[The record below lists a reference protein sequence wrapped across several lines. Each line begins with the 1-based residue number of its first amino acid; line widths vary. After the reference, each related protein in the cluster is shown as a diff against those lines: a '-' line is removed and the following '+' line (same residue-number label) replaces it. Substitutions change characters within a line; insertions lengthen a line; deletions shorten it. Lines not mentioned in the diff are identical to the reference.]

1 MDAGNSRSDSSVTT
15 GNIHELAVATE
26 AFQRGLSGENTV
38 VLSLF
43 EDGDAAEVGIGEEE
57 ATIEAREAAAFLGK
71 DGADGWANHGVAHAH
86 NVDARDALAN
96 VRVNAFEVV
105 ENGFLPIVPIF
116 VEEELA
122 VLRGSAV
129 SESPIKSPN
138 GAVDVRAKALVRG
151 VNVAESGGIEE
162 DGVPGGL
169 GAARIGESLES
180 EIGGEPRGID
190 EIVEARKAF
199 D

>member
-1 MDAGNSRSDSSVTT
+1 M
-15 GNIHELAVATE
+15 
-26 AFQRGLSGENTV
+26 
-38 VLSLF
+38 
-43 EDGDAAEVGIGEEE
+43 
-57 ATIEAREAAAFLGK
+57 
-71 DGADGWANHGVAHAH
+71 
-86 NVDARDALAN
+86 AN

-180 EIGGEPRGID
+180 EIGGEPGRID
-190 EIVEARKAF
+190 EIVEARKAL